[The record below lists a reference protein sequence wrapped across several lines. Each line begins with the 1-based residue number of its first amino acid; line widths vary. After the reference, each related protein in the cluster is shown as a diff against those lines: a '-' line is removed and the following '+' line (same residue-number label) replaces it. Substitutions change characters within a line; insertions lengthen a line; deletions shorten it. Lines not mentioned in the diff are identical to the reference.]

1 VSNTQILQT
10 IVTEFPYALLGSLVA
25 GILCAY
31 LSVYVVSKRI
41 VFVGATLTQVA
52 LAGIAFAHL
61 PFIHIDP
68 IIGSVIFTLAVV
80 IIFARLL
87 QSRVIPRDSV
97 LGAGFVIAIALRILL
112 IEKSPAAEVSE
123 IEAILKGDM
132 LFVTASQFYLLL
144 AVAIVLLTTHIL
156 FYKEFIFI
164 TFDPETATTQG
175 YRATRW
181 ELLFY
186 LTVGVAISVAIRMV
200 GDVFVFGFLVIPAI
214 SAILLARKVTS
225 IFILATLF
233 GAIPPIV
240 GLYLAFRLDI
250 PAGPTTVAAGFA
262 ILCISWT
269 INKLRT

>member
-1 VSNTQILQT
+1 MSSSQIVHT
-10 IVTEFPYALLGSLVA
+10 IVTEFPFALLGSLVA

-61 PFIHIDP
+61 PFIHVDP
-68 IIGSVIFTLAVV
+68 IIGSVLFTLAVV
-80 IIFARLL
+80 VIFARLL
-87 QSRVIPRDSV
+87 QSRVVPRDSV

-112 IEKSPAAEVSE
+112 IEKSPAAEASE
-123 IEAILKGDM
+123 IEAILKGDI

-144 AVAIVLLTTHIL
+144 AVAVVLLTIHIL

-164 TFDPETATTQG
+164 AFDPETAATQG

-186 LTVGVAISVAIRMV
+186 LTVGIAISVAIRMV

-225 IFILATLF
+225 IFILAALF
-233 GAIPPIV
+233 GAIPPIA
-240 GLYLAFRLDI
+240 GLYLAFKLDI
-250 PAGPTTVAAGFA
+250 PAGPTTVATGFA
-262 ILCISWT
+262 LLCASWT
-269 INKLRT
+269 LNKLRR

>member
-1 VSNTQILQT
+1 MSDSQILQT
-10 IVTEFPYALLGSLVA
+10 IATEFPYALLGSLVA

-61 PFIHIDP
+61 PFIHVDP
-68 IIGSVIFTLAVV
+68 IIGSVLFTLAVV
-80 IIFARLL
+80 VIFAQLL
-87 QSRVIPRDSV
+87 QSRVVPRDSV

-132 LFVTASQFYLLL
+132 LFVTAAQFYLLL
-144 AVAIVLLTTHIL
+144 AVAIVLLTIHIL

-175 YRATRW
+175 YRAPRW

-186 LTVGVAISVAIRMV
+186 LTVGIAISVAIRMV

-214 SAILLARKVTS
+214 SAILLARKVTA
-225 IFILATLF
+225 IFILATIF

-240 GLYLAFRLDI
+240 GLYLAFKLDI
-250 PAGPTTVAAGFA
+250 PAGPTTVAAGFT
-262 ILCISWT
+262 ILCASWT
-269 INKLRT
+269 VNKLRR

>member
-1 VSNTQILQT
+1 VSSSQIVHT
-10 IVTEFPYALLGSLVA
+10 IVTEFPFALLGSLVA

-61 PFIHIDP
+61 PFIHVDP
-68 IIGSVIFTLAVV
+68 IIGSVLFTLAVV
-80 IIFARLL
+80 VIFARLL
-87 QSRVIPRDSV
+87 QSRVVPRDSV

-112 IEKSPAAEVSE
+112 IEKSPAAEASE
-123 IEAILKGDM
+123 IEAILKGDI

-144 AVAIVLLTTHIL
+144 AVAVVLLTIHIL

-164 TFDPETATTQG
+164 AFDPETAATQG

-186 LTVGVAISVAIRMV
+186 LTVGIAISVALRMV

-225 IFILATLF
+225 IFILAALF
-233 GAIPPIV
+233 GAIPPIA
-240 GLYLAFRLDI
+240 GLYLAFKLDI
-250 PAGPTTVAAGFA
+250 PAGPTTVATGFA
-262 ILCISWT
+262 LLCASWT
-269 INKLRT
+269 LNKLRR